1 MKNLEKI
8 ICELDKHTKKFSPP
22 LINTVIDEYGKQPF
36 LILIACLLSLRAKDI
51 MTIHVV
57 RDLFDRMTPRPDSK
71 VGIANKSEKTTQ
83 VLPIH
88 VLPQDI
94 LQIKQPELEKIIF
107 RTGFY
112 KNKAKVLREVSKTL
126 IEKFGGQVPR
136 SYEELISIKGVGP
149 KTANLVLG
157 MAFDVPAICVD
168 THVHRISNRLGIIK
182 TKTAEQTLVELEKVL
197 PRQRWVLW
205 NKLLVIWG
213 QNICLPRVPKCETCA
228 INKYC
233 LKVGV
238 KIIVAPGCS
247 ICY

>member
-8 ICELDKHTKKFSPP
+8 ICELDKQAKKFSPS

-51 MTIHVV
+51 TTIHVV
-57 RDLFDRMTPRPDSK
+57 RDLFDRMTKIPLPNVPEPSK
-71 VGIANKSEKTTQ
+71 VT
-83 VLPIH
+83 VLQQNAIMPQKIGTYFAS
-88 VLPQDI
+88 PQDI

-112 KNKAKVLREVSKTL
+112 KNKAKVLREVSKAL
-126 IEKFGGQVPR
+126 IEKFGGQVPKT
-136 SYEELISIKGVGP
+136 YKELISIKGIGP
-149 KTANLVLG
+149 KTANLILG

-182 TKTAEQTLVELEKVL
+182 TKTAEQTLIALEKVL
-197 PRQRWVLW
+197 PRYRWILW

-213 QNICLPRVPKCETCA
+213 QNVCLPRVPKCEICA

-233 LKVGV
+233 LKLGV
-238 KIIVAPGCS
+238 KRF
-247 ICY
+247 

>member
-1 MKNLEKI
+1 VKNLEKI
-8 ICELDKHTKKFSPP
+8 IFELDKHTKKFSPP

-36 LILIACLLSLRAKDI
+36 LILIACLLSLRTKDV

-57 RDLFDRMTPRPDSK
+57 RDLFNRVAPRPDLK
-71 VGIANKSEKTTQ
+71 AGRANKSEKATQ
-83 VLPIH
+83 GLPIL

-94 LQIKQPELEKIIF
+94 LQIKLSELEKIIF

-112 KNKAKVLREVSKTL
+112 KNKAKVLREVCNTL
-126 IEKFGGQVPR
+126 IEKFGGQVPS
-136 SYEELISIKGVGP
+136 SYEELISINGVGP

-182 TKTAEQTLVELEKVL
+182 TKTAEQTLIALEKVL
-197 PRQRWVLW
+197 PRNRWILW

-213 QNICLPRVPKCETCA
+213 QNVCLPRAPKCAICA

-233 LKVGV
+233 AKVGV
-238 KIIVAPGCS
+238 KRFVAPGCS